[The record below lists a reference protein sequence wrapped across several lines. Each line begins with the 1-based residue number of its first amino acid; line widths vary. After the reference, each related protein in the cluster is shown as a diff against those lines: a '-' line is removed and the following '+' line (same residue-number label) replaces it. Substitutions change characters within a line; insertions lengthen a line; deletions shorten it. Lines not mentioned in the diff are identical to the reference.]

1 MKTVDGRQWANREDL
16 IEHSGYGGSTLKA
29 LWRDRGANGHPAAR
43 EIDGVMHWDL
53 EVWAAW
59 FAQHRKRSR
68 DLSGVDRSGDP
79 DEQLPPAGQA
89 RVLGVDPSRIT
100 QYTKNPP
107 PEWPDPVHVEKLP
120 TRTREYRTRAQLWAW
135 VDNPVSGFGTSGG
148 RPPGPDPKTR
158 AKKAKAPDP
167 RIRLAVEAL
176 AAAPDRKA
184 NEVAAALAERHGQSV
199 DTWKR
204 IIAQARKQT
213 QQ

>member
-16 IEHSGYGGSTLKA
+16 IEHSGYGGTTLKR
-29 LWRDRGANGHPAAR
+29 LWRDRRANGHPDAR

-53 EVWAAW
+53 EKWDEW
-59 FAQHRKRSR
+59 FAQHRERPR
-68 DLSGVDRSGDP
+68 DLSGIDRSGDP

-89 RVLGVDPSRIT
+89 RVLGVDPARIT

-107 PEWPDPVHVEKLP
+107 PEWPDPVHVEELR
-120 TRTREYRTRAQLWAW
+120 TRTREYRTRAQLWEW
-135 VDNPVSGFGTSGG
+135 VDNPVSGFGTKGG
-148 RPPGPDPKTR
+148 RPSGSGVKTGEE
-158 AKKAKAPDP
+158 KAAA

-176 AAAPDRKA
+176 AAMPGRKA
-184 NEVAAALAERHGQSV
+184 GEVAAVLAERHGQSV

-204 IIAQARKQT
+204 VITQARKQA

>member
-1 MKTVDGRQWANREDL
+1 MKTADGRQWANREDL
-16 IEHSGYGGSTLKA
+16 IEHSGYGGTTLKR
-29 LWRDRGANGHPAAR
+29 LWRDRRANGHPEPR

-53 EVWAAW
+53 KEWDQW
-59 FAQHRKRSR
+59 FAQHRDRPR

-100 QYTKNPP
+100 QYGKNPP
-107 PEWPDPVHVEKLP
+107 PEWPAPVRVEKLR

-148 RPPGPDPKTR
+148 RPPGPDLKARAAKT
-158 AKKAKAPDP
+158 PDP
-167 RIRLAVEAL
+167 RVRLAAEAL
-176 AAAPDRKA
+176 AAMPGRKA
-184 NEVAAALAERHGQSV
+184 GEVAAALAETHGQSI

-204 IIAQARKQT
+204 IVTQARKGV